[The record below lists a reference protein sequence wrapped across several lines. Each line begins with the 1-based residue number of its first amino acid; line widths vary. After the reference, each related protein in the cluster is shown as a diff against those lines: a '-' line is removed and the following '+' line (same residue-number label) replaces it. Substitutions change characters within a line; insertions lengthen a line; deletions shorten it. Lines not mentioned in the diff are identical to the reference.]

1 MANDCLLVRPLH
13 LSWSGEIDFMMEP
26 GIGKIQLV
34 VPGGKKCMHSLHRLR
49 FVVVGAEVKNLYSH
63 PLLVP

>member
-1 MANDCLLVRPLH
+1 
-13 LSWSGEIDFMMEP
+13 MMEP

-49 FVVVGAEVKNLYSH
+49 FVVGAEVKSLYSH